1 MMLRHWGLTAVLF
14 GLTSL
19 PIPAQAAL
27 VCEAGI
33 ASLNFGLISVRDGS
47 IPQTSSPVTISCF
60 GGTPGT
66 IVHACLTIGWG
77 SGGSGAGLT
86 PRYMTGGVVAPLA
99 YQLTSQNTLSAGG
112 TTWDVV
118 TFSIPLD
125 ATSGSSAMETTLYA
139 EVTSIGAQVTVGSYN
154 SRFETGTD
162 VALSYG
168 ENACDTS
175 GAVTTFTVDAVV
187 TPSCTVNVSNM
198 DFGVIDAI
206 VAAPVDQIATI
217 SVSCTNASAY
227 TVGLDHGTNAVDTG
241 PTGRR
246 MANGG
251 DLLAYGL
258 YHDEARTADWGL
270 AAGNVAAGTGTGGSQ
285 ALTVFGKIFSNQQ
298 ASVGTYFDSVVV
310 VVSY

>member
-1 MMLRHWGLTAVLF
+1 MMLRYWGLTAVLF

-19 PIPAQAAL
+19 PIPAHAAL
-27 VCEAGI
+27 VCEADI
-33 ASLNFGLISVRDGS
+33 TSLNFGLISARDGS
-47 IPQTSSPVTISCF
+47 TSQTNSPVTISCF
-60 GGTPGT
+60 GGTPGMT
-66 IVHACLTIGWG
+66 VHACLTIGTG

-86 PRYMTGGVVAPLA
+86 PRYMTGGEVAPLA

-112 TTWDVV
+112 TTWNAVALN
-118 TFSIPLD
+118 IPLD
-125 ATSGSSAMETTLYA
+125 ATTGSSTIESTLYA
-139 EVTSIGAQVTVGSYN
+139 EVTSIGAQVTVGSYS
-154 SRFETGTD
+154 SRFEAGIN

-175 GAVTTFTVDAVV
+175 GAASTFTVDAEV
-187 TPSCTVNVSNM
+187 TPSCTVSVSNM
-198 DFGVIDAI
+198 DFGVIDAV
-206 VAAPVDQIATI
+206 VAEPVEQIATI

-227 TVGLDHGTNAVDTG
+227 TVDLDHGTNAVDSG

-251 DLLAYGL
+251 NLLAYGL
-258 YHDEARTADWGL
+258 YHDEARTAEWGL

-285 ALTVFGKIFSNQQ
+285 GLTVYGKIFSNQQ